1 MPVFFSKDVN
11 GVSTLYNVYCLH
23 VAKKASV
30 GRGDSFYV
38 LICCL
43 EVSFNRNLLD
53 FEVMFNLPRILRC
66 DRKGPRSAQERL
78 LWRQVRPRWLSYERL
93 GAVLGP
99 SSGHLE
105 AILGRLALL

>member
-1 MPVFFSKDVN
+1 MLLGYVAGLTFSKDFN
-11 GVSTLYNVYCLH
+11 GFINLYNAYCLH

-43 EVSFNRNLLD
+43 EVSFNRTLLD

-66 DRKGPRSAQERL
+66 DRHLEKAPGAPKNAFYGVKFGQDGW
-78 LWRQVRPRWLSYERL
+78 LW
-93 GAVLGP
+93 GVLGLYMRP
-99 SSGHLE
+99 K
-105 AILGRLALL
+105 